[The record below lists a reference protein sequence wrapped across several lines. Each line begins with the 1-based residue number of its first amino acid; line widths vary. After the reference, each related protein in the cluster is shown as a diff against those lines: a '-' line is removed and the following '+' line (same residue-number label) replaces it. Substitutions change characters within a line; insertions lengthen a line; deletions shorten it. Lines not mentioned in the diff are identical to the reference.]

1 MSYKER
7 LNNFNKSRK
16 YMKEVDFLRG
26 LIHHSRSRLLDY
38 GCGTGFTAKIM
49 DLWGFQI
56 DGYDVEHYAGF
67 KYKDPDGT
75 YDVIYFM
82 HSLAHIEQPEDVLV
96 GLKQHLKNDGRI
108 VVITPNKD
116 WLDAIN
122 SRPGYKPDNTVIEHF
137 CQYKLE
143 MLFKEAGFNITM
155 QGQFGERKAGQNE
168 RLFLVA
174 TL

>member
-7 LNNFNKSRK
+7 LENFNKSKK
-16 YMKEVDFLRG
+16 YMREVDFLRG

-38 GCGTGFTAKIM
+38 GCGTGFTAKMM

-56 DGYDVEHYAGF
+56 DGYDVEYYSGF
-67 KYKDPDGT
+67 KYNDPDGV
-75 YDVIYFM
+75 YDCIYFM
-82 HSLAHIEQPEDVLV
+82 HSLAHIEEPMEVLV

-116 WLDAIN
+116 WIDAV
-122 SRPGYKPDNTVIEHF
+122 SPPKDYKPDPTVVQHF

-143 MLFKEAGFNITM
+143 TLFFDAGFKVI
-155 QGQFGERKAGQNE
+155 QGGQFGKRKGGFNE
-168 RLFLVA
+168 RLSEQNN
-174 TL
+174 